1 MMEIA
6 YNTKFKD
13 KLLETIADIERK
25 QNMEDN
31 LKKKEIK
38 KITKKNLYRE

>member
-25 QNMEDN
+25 QD
-31 LKKKEIK
+31 IVAD
-38 KITKKNLYRE
+38 TR